1 MIMAPIP
8 TPSTSPTSKSQPPL
22 TLTLNPVPQA
32 VQVSTKEDPT
42 KAVVQL
48 RQPDVLQSPLRRQTR
63 KKRAMNRFIPPIC
76 FPYIL
81 IISPDGF
88 SGTEIS

>member
-8 TPSTSPTSKSQPPL
+8 TPSTSPTSKSQPPVR
-22 TLTLNPVPQA
+22 LTLNPVPQA

-63 KKRAMNRFIPPIC
+63 KKRAMNRFIPIC

-81 IISPDGF
+81 IISPDVF